1 MRKRLSA
8 WAPIIAL
15 GLIVTGG
22 LGCIGDRG
30 ACMQQLTSYVFGDPA
45 VGETRSQFPA
55 ALPTDLWLTAAYG
68 LVLAGCALF
77 YHARA
82 SSQAGRGIATF
93 VIAAVIIAVAAAL
106 IEYLVLWLTSTH
118 GATGWRTAAEAA
130 ATIKFCM
137 TAVGAVGVLAS
148 IGIVLRDAMAW
159 YRRIRIWHSCRGVSY
174 RQMLRSVKV
183 FRWMGTDAG
192 AESLPAPWW
201 DEVLAPD
208 ALPEWTETQ
217 EAVKKAVADS
227 GQTAEAVIENQ
238 QRWLRAYSVPGVTDS
253 LKNRTEPLRALCL
266 SGGGVRSACMAMGAM
281 QVFSKP
287 FSASDA
293 AAKSSGNGSSAA
305 TLLDG
310 LDYVISVSGGG
321 YAAGARLLAVQD
333 KHVDPEQKRNERRK
347 RNEKPEQEDKPEP
360 PLANIVPI
368 SKRFE
373 EGSAEFDHIRSRS
386 SYIADSPL
394 GLVLALAEVLKNL
407 VASLATIF
415 TVPVIAG
422 SALGLLLARI
432 PIAAFP
438 AVPAEHAAADPN
450 NGKQFPSLVAHPAAY
465 WALGFFAAWAVL
477 FTMYTLVQE
486 WRSSSRRSEDRQL
499 WALRLARASAGFAL
513 VVFALTIALPGLMR
527 LCSGPGS
534 HTPSNPGGAFA
545 ALSGVIGLN
554 YVAAL
559 IAMIWRDKNKLVKGA
574 SIQTSP
580 GLLKRILPPQVI
592 ALLLTVATLAALLV
606 VWLALLGSFAAGAFH
621 YCAQDGLGEHLAH
634 IPPGL
639 WWLAG
644 VTLTWLFVGFAD
656 VTSLSLHPFYRRRL
670 AHTFAVRRAPDKGVP
685 NEAVPYVD
693 DEPTWLHWYGR
704 TINGPQFV
712 FACSATITGPDK
724 PAPGLNAVSYVMSAD
739 YVGGPALG
747 WFHTEKLFEA
757 TPPRIR
763 RDLTVEA
770 AVAVSGAAFAS
781 AMGRQNKGIEK
792 LLAISGARLGTWLP
806 NPSFVTQLRDAEHR
820 NDSGLDCLPPGWPK
834 SLPTIRGGGYLYREI
849 LGINNI
855 DARLVQITDGGH
867 YDNSGLVEALR
878 RRCGLI
884 IVIDG
889 GGDPPPLP
897 IGLTDALRLAKY
909 ELGVEITLNPIG
921 PYSVEN
927 IAPGSGNQYDKDDA
941 LASLNNRITRAAVV
955 QGEITYPAAAG
966 LEQST
971 GIPIFAKAVLCQA
984 CPYWL
989 LAYAA
994 ASEIF
999 PHDPTSDQWF
1009 SEGQF
1014 AAYTELGRVI
1024 ADEVVKC
1031 IEYVHTDVRDST
1043 EPAAAA
1049 ASKRTRT
1056 RWPPSLL
1063 HQPR

>member
-1 MRKRLSA
+1 MRERLSALRKRLSA

-15 GLIVTGG
+15 GMIVTGG
-22 LGCIGDRG
+22 LVCFLARGTCI
-30 ACMQQLTSYVFGDPA
+30 QELTRYAFGDPA
-45 VGETRSQFPA
+45 IGETNLPLPA
-55 ALPTDLWLTAAYG
+55 ALHSDPWLIFAYG
-68 LVLAGCALF
+68 PVLVGCALF

-93 VIAAVIIAVAAAL
+93 VIAAVIIAVAANVF
-106 IEYLVLWLTSTH
+106 EDVVLWLTSPH
-118 GATGWRTAAEAA
+118 GATGWRTAAQAA
-130 ATIKFCM
+130 ATIKFCLI
-137 TAVGAVGVLAS
+137 AVGVVGVLAS

-183 FRWMGTDAG
+183 FRWMGTDAD

-201 DEVLAPD
+201 DDVLAPD

-238 QRWLRAYSVPGVTDS
+238 QRWLHAYSVPGVTDA

-266 SGGGVRSACMAMGAM
+266 SGGGVRSACVAMGAM

-287 FSASDA
+287 SSASDA
-293 AAKSSGNGSSAA
+293 VAKSSGNGSSAA

-310 LDYVISVSGGG
+310 LDYIISVSGGG

-333 KHVDPEQKRNERRK
+333 KQVDPEQKRNERRK
-347 RNEKPEQEDKPEP
+347 RNKEPEQGAKPKP
-360 PLANIVPI
+360 PLPNVVPI

-394 GLVLALAEVLKNL
+394 GLVRALAEVLKNL

-415 TVPVIAG
+415 SVPVIAG

-438 AVPAEHAAADPN
+438 AVPAERAAADPN
-450 NGKQFPSLVAHPAAY
+450 NGKHFPSLVGHAAAY

-477 FTMYTLVQE
+477 FTMAVLVLE
-486 WRSSSRRSEDRQL
+486 WKSNSRRSEDLQV
-499 WALRLARASAGFAL
+499 WSLRWARASAGFAL
-513 VVFALTIALPGLMR
+513 VVFTLTIALPGLMR

-534 HTPSNPGGAFA
+534 HTPSNAGGAFA

-559 IAMIWRDKNKLVKGA
+559 IAMIWRDKNKLVKSAG
-574 SIQTSP
+574 IQTAP

-592 ALLLTVATLAALLV
+592 SLLLTVATLAVLLV

-621 YCAQDGLGEHLAH
+621 YCAQNGLGEHLAH
-634 IPPGL
+634 MPPGL

-644 VTLTWLFVGFAD
+644 ITLTWLFIGFAD

-670 AHTFAVRRAPDKGVP
+670 AHTFAVRRAPDKGAP
-685 NEAVPYVD
+685 NEAVQYLD
-693 DEPTWLHWYGR
+693 EEPTWLHWYGKA
-704 TINGPQFV
+704 TNGPQFV

-739 YVGGPALG
+739 YIGGPALG

-757 TPPRIR
+757 APPRIR

-792 LLAISGARLGTWLP
+792 LLAVSGARLGTWLP

-820 NDSGLDCLPPGWPK
+820 NDSGLDCLPRGWPK

-878 RRCGLI
+878 RRCRRI

-897 IGLTDALRLAKY
+897 IGLTDALRLARY
-909 ELGVEITLNPIG
+909 ELGVEITLKRTG
-921 PYSVEN
+921 PYSVED
-927 IAPGSGNQYDKDDA
+927 IAPGSGKQFAKDDA
-941 LASLNNRITRAAVV
+941 LASLNRRITRGAVV
-955 QGEITYPAAAG
+955 KGDITYPAAAG
-966 LEQST
+966 LEEST
-971 GIPIFAKAVLCQA
+971 GTLIFAKAVLCEA

-989 LAYAA
+989 LTYAA
-994 ASEIF
+994 SSDIF

-1009 SEGQF
+1009 SEAQF

-1024 ADEVVKC
+1024 ADQAVKC
-1031 IEYVHTDVRDST
+1031 
-1043 EPAAAA
+1043 A
-1049 ASKRTRT
+1049 AS
-1056 RWPPSLL
+1056 L
-1063 HQPR
+1063 QPTVTGAWRRPASVSG

>member
-1 MRKRLSA
+1 ML
-8 WAPIIAL
+8 
-15 GLIVTGG
+15 V
-22 LGCIGDRG
+22 
-30 ACMQQLTSYVFGDPA
+30 
-45 VGETRSQFPA
+45 
-55 ALPTDLWLTAAYG
+55 AYG
-68 LVLAGCALF
+68 LVLLGCALF
-77 YHARA
+77 YRARA
-82 SSQAGRGIATF
+82 SSRAGRGIAAF
-93 VIAAVIIAVAAAL
+93 VIAAVVIAVLANG
-106 IEYLVLWLTSTH
+106 IEDLLLWITPAQH
-118 GATGWRTAAEAA
+118 GIGWRTAEAA

-137 TAVGAVGVLAS
+137 IAVGAVGVLAS
-148 IGIVLRDAMAW
+148 LGIVLRDLMAW
-159 YRRIRIWHSCRGVSY
+159 YRRLSIWHSCKGVSIP
-174 RQMLRSVKV
+174 QMLRSVKL
-183 FRWMGTDAG
+183 FRWIKTDAE
-192 AESLPAPWW
+192 AEPLPAPWW
-201 DEVLAPD
+201 DDVLAPND
-208 ALPEWTETQ
+208 LPKPTETQ

-238 QRWLRAYSVPGVTDS
+238 QRWLHSYSVPGVTDA

-266 SGGGVRSACMAMGAM
+266 SGGGVRSACVAMGAM

-287 FSASDA
+287 SSATDA
-293 AAKSSGNGSSAA
+293 VAKPSGNGSSAA

-333 KHVDPEQKRNERRK
+333 KQVDPQQKRTEKRK
-347 RNEKPEQEDKPEP
+347 RNKQPEQGDKPQP
-360 PLANIVPI
+360 PLPNVVPI

-386 SYIADSPL
+386 SYIADSPV
-394 GLVLALAEVLKNL
+394 GLLRALVEVLKNL

-422 SALGLLLARI
+422 SALGWLLARI

-438 AVPAEHAAADPN
+438 PVPDGRAAIDPN
-450 NGKQFPSLVAHPAAY
+450 NGKYFPSLITHSAAY
-465 WALGFFAAWAVL
+465 WALGFFALWAVAFTLYAL
-477 FTMYTLVQE
+477 FEE
-486 WRSSSRRSEDRQL
+486 WKSSSRSSEDRQL
-499 WALRLARASAGFAL
+499 LALRLARASAGFAL
-513 VVFALTIALPGLMR
+513 VVFTLTIALPGLMR
-527 LCSGPGS
+527 LCSGVSGQA
-534 HTPSNPGGAFA
+534 PSTGGAFA
-545 ALSGVIGLN
+545 ALSGVVGLN

-559 IAMIWRDKNKLVKGA
+559 IAMIWRDKNKLIKSAGM
-574 SIQTSP
+574 QTSP

-592 ALLLTVATLAALLV
+592 SLLLTVATFAVLLV

-621 YCAQDGLGEHLAH
+621 YCARNGLGEHLAH
-634 IPPGL
+634 LPPGI
-639 WWLAG
+639 WWLGG
-644 VTLTWLFVGFAD
+644 VALTWLFIGFAD

-670 AHTFAVRRAPDKGVP
+670 AHTFAVRRAPDKGAP
-685 NEAVPYVD
+685 NEAVRYRD

-704 TINGPQFV
+704 TTNGPQFV
-712 FACSATITGPDK
+712 FACAATITGPDR

-739 YVGGPALG
+739 YIGGPALG

-757 TPPRIR
+757 APPRIR

-792 LLAISGARLGTWLP
+792 LLAVSGARLGTWLP

-820 NDSGLDCLPPGWPK
+820 NDSGLDCLPRGWPK

-884 IVIDG
+884 FVIDG

-897 IGLTDALRLAKY
+897 IGLTDAIRLAKY
-909 ELGVEITLNPIG
+909 ELGVEITLNETG

-927 IAPGSGNQYDKDDA
+927 ITPGSGKHFAKDDA
-941 LASLNNRITRAAVV
+941 LANLNSRITRGAVV
-955 QGEITYPAAAG
+955 KGDITYPAAAG
-966 LEQST
+966 LEKSA
-971 GIPIFAKAVLCQA
+971 GILIFAKAVLCEA

-989 LAYAA
+989 LTYAA
-994 ASEIF
+994 SSDIF

-1024 ADEVVKC
+1024 ADEAVKC
-1031 IEYVHTDVRDST
+1031 
-1043 EPAAAA
+1043 A
-1049 ASKRTRT
+1049 ASLQPTSSGARRRTVSV
-1056 RWPPSLL
+1056 P
-1063 HQPR
+1063 

>member
-1 MRKRLSA
+1 MPKRLSA

-15 GLIVTGG
+15 GMIVAGG
-22 LGCIGDRG
+22 LGCLGVHGPCIR
-30 ACMQQLTSYVFGDPA
+30 QLTRYAFGDPA
-45 VGETRSQFPA
+45 IGEHKTQLSA
-55 ALPTDLWLTAAYG
+55 AIVSDVWFFVAYG
-68 LVLAGCALF
+68 LVLGGCAWF
-77 YHARA
+77 YRVRA
-82 SSQAGRGIATF
+82 SSQAGRGIGAF
-93 VIAAVIIAVAAAL
+93 VIAAVIIAVVANVV
-106 IEYLVLWLTSTH
+106 EDVLLWITLTH
-118 GATGWRTAAEAA
+118 DGNGLRTAAQAA
-130 ATIKFCM
+130 ATVKFCM
-137 TAVGAVGVLAS
+137 MAVGAVGVLAS

-159 YRRIRIWHSCRGVSY
+159 YRRLSIWHSCKGVSIP
-174 RQMLRSVKV
+174 QMLRSVKG
-183 FRWMGTDAG
+183 FRWMKTDAD
-192 AESLPAPWW
+192 AEPLPAPWW
-201 DEVLAPD
+201 DDVLAPD
-208 ALPEWTETQ
+208 DLPKPTETQ

-238 QRWLRAYSVPGVTDS
+238 QRWLHAYSVPGVTDA
-253 LKNRTEPLRALCL
+253 LKGRTEPLRALCL
-266 SGGGVRSACMAMGAM
+266 SGGGVRSACVALGAM

-287 FSASDA
+287 SSASDA
-293 AAKSSGNGSSAA
+293 VAKPSGNGSSAA

-333 KHVDPEQKRNERRK
+333 KQVDPGQTPE
-347 RNEKPEQEDKPEP
+347 EKAAHENKPR
-360 PLANIVPI
+360 PLPNVVPI

-394 GLVLALAEVLKNL
+394 GLLRALAEVLKNL

-422 SALGLLLARI
+422 AALGWLLARI

-438 AVPAEHAAADPN
+438 PVPAERAATDPN
-450 NGKQFPSLVAHPAAY
+450 NGKYFPSLVAHPAAY
-465 WALGFFAAWAVL
+465 WAIGFFAAFAVL
-477 FTMYTLVQE
+477 FTMYTLVEE
-486 WRSSSRRSEDRQL
+486 WKSSSRRSEGRQL
-499 WALRLARASAGFAL
+499 RALRWARASAGFAL
-513 VVFALTIALPGLMR
+513 VIFTLTIALPGLMR
-527 LCSGPGS
+527 LCSGAGG
-534 HTPSNPGGAFA
+534 HAPSSPGGAFA
-545 ALSGVIGLN
+545 ALSGVVGLN

-559 IAMIWRDKNKLVKGA
+559 IAMIWRDKNKLVKSAG
-574 SIQTSP
+574 IQTAP

-592 ALLLTVATLAALLV
+592 SLLLTVATLAVLLV

-621 YCAQDGLGEHLAH
+621 YCAQNGLLEHLAH
-634 IPPGL
+634 MAPSL

-670 AHTFAVRRAPDKGVP
+670 AHTFAVRRAPDTGVP
-685 NEAVPYVD
+685 NEAVRYRD

-704 TINGPQFV
+704 TTNGPQFV
-712 FACSATITGPDK
+712 FACSATITGPDR

-757 TPPRIR
+757 APPRIR

-770 AVAVSGAAFAS
+770 AIAVSGAAFAS

-792 LLAISGARLGTWLP
+792 LLAVSGARLGTWLP
-806 NPSFVTQLRDAEHR
+806 NPSFVAQLRDAEHR
-820 NDSGLDCLPPGWPK
+820 NDSDPDPLCRTWPK

-884 IVIDG
+884 FVVDG

-897 IGLTDALRLAKY
+897 IGLTDAIRLAKY
-909 ELGVEITLNPIG
+909 ELGVEITLNQTG
-921 PYSVEN
+921 PYSVES
-927 IAPGSGNQYDKDDA
+927 ITPGSGKKFAKDDA
-941 LASLNNRITRAAVV
+941 LASLNGRITRGAVV
-955 QGEITYPAAAG
+955 NGDITYPAAAG
-966 LEQST
+966 LEKST
-971 GIPIFAKAVLCQA
+971 GILIFAKAVLCEA

-989 LAYAA
+989 LTYAA
-994 ASEIF
+994 SSDIF

-1024 ADEVVKC
+1024 ADQAVKC
-1031 IEYVHTDVRDST
+1031 VTSLQ
-1043 EPAAAA
+1043 PAV
-1049 ASKRTRT
+1049 SGTR
-1056 RWPPSLL
+1056 RRPVSVP
-1063 HQPR
+1063 